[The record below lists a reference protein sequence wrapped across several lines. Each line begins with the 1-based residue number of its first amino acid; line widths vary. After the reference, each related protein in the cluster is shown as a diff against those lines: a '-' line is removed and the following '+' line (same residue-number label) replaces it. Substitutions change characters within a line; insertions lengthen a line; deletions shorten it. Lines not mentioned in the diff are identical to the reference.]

1 MRALRARLDGGRLL
15 LGTFQQPTVRGK
27 AELYH
32 QGAGTSFYHFQGA
45 DTVRCVC
52 YHPQLS
58 LLAIAGD
65 ALRRRLYFAPW
76 RKVKIDRFFVRFDVS
91 LLFLFFFLSQC
102 STKIFQN

>member
-1 MRALRARLDGGRLL
+1 MFAVKP
-15 LGTFQQPTVRGK
+15 FFK
-27 AELYH
+27 H
-32 QGAGTSFYHFQGA
+32 SAGTPVDA
-45 DTVRCVC
+45 DECERAAHNARFANNDAKCFRDIASSTFF
-52 YHPQLS
+52 
-58 LLAIAGD
+58 LAIAGD